1 MPTVQEGNG
10 VNQSGLQRGPGRSD
24 DRVGRQ
30 GPGGS
35 EAVGQD
41 LSACVRAFEQA
52 FDASLRRFERR
63 LTINF
68 AAMLFVAWGLVV
80 VVLKVC
86 P

>member
-10 VNQSGLQRGPGRSD
+10 VDRLELQQGAGRSPD
-24 DRVGRQ
+24 QVDIQ
-30 GPGGS
+30 GPSGS
-35 EAVGQD
+35 EAIGQELWD
-41 LSACVRAFEQA
+41 CVREFEQA
-52 FDASLRRFERR
+52 FEASLRRFERR
-63 LTINF
+63 FTIHF